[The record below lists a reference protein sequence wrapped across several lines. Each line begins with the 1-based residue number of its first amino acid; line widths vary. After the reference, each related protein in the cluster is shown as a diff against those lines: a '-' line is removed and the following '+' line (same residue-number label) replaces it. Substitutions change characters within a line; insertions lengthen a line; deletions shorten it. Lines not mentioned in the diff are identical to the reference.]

1 MYSMMIELNPS
12 LVFAEVSFPAPA
24 LEVYIEIL
32 SFGAQEN
39 VQLSDNED
47 ASTEKAVRFDKPTGP
62 SITLFFANLAA
73 TVTLLA
79 THCKCKVIAHR

>member
-1 MYSMMIELNPS
+1 MKIQFETVQAESSPMYSMIIELNPS
-12 LVFAEVSFPAPA
+12 LVFAEVSVPAPA
-24 LEVYIEIL
+24 LEVYIEIS

-62 SITLFFANLAA
+62 SITLFF
-73 TVTLLA
+73 
-79 THCKCKVIAHR
+79 CDS

>member
-32 SFGAQEN
+32 SFGAQKN
-39 VQLSDNED
+39 VQVSDNED

-62 SITLFFANLAA
+62 SITSFFANLAA
-73 TVTLLA
+73 TVTLLS
-79 THCKCKVIAHR
+79 TH